1 MDLLRH
7 VRLEQKN
14 VYLGQILIMF
24 VYFIRTQNVSQKS
37 QKKRKLHFYKIK
49 QISANCVN
57 LWNICQ
63 FVQIHKPG
71 AGPHMRRLTWNG
83 HLLKAA
89 VKALRYVFGN
99 LKPRKIHWNP
109 HAALKLLLRS
119 ANCSPL

>member
-7 VRLEQKN
+7 VRLQQKN
-14 VYLGQILIMF
+14 VYLGQIMIMF
-24 VYFIRTQNVSQKS
+24 VYFIRTQNVKNHK
-37 QKKRKLHFYKIK
+37 KKRYLHFYKIK

-63 FVQIHKPG
+63 FVQIDKPG
-71 AGPHMRRLTWNG
+71 ARPHVRRLTWNG

-109 HAALKLLLRS
+109 CAAVKLL
-119 ANCSPL
+119 